1 MTEVPEHLLRRAR
14 ERRAA
19 LTGGGASEAGASD
32 APAESSAAPAPAAAV
47 EAAPTPAA
55 PATPAVPEPPAAPS
69 ETYVRDQAVQRTKV
83 PMWAAPVLLVL
94 PFWAILYAGAFGDRE
109 AAHEAV
115 DPVELGAQ
123 IYRSAGC
130 SACHGGAG
138 EGGAG
143 PALAGEEVE
152 KTFPDPEGH
161 IDWVKSGSIGTPATP
176 MPYGDPGREGGQRTS
191 RGGMPGF
198 GSRLTQAEI
207 EAVVQYE
214 RERL

>member
-19 LTGGGASEAGASD
+19 LTGGGASEEGASD

-55 PATPAVPEPPAAPS
+55 PAAPAVAEAPALPS

-94 PFWAILYAGAFGDRE
+94 PFWAILYAGAFGNRE
-109 AAHEAV
+109 ATHEV
-115 DPVELGAQ
+115 DPIQLGAE
-123 IYRSAGC
+123 IFRSAGC

-138 EGGAG
+138 EGGTG
-143 PALAGEEVE
+143 PALEGEEVE
-152 KTFPDPEGH
+152 KTFPDAEAH

-176 MPYGDPGREGGQRTS
+176 TPYGDPGREGGQRTS
-191 RGGMPGF
+191 KGGMPAF
-198 GSRLTQAEI
+198 GGRLTQAEI
-207 EAVVQYE
+207 EAVVAYE